1 MRSPP
6 ASPLVNLPVVILN
19 WNSAA
24 QTAACAASLRTW
36 QRLQPR
42 LVVVDNASRPEERW
56 PDPDARLL
64 HNAENQGYAGGNNTA
79 LRDLL
84 AGEAPP
90 FILLLNSDAHLEEAA
105 AEALVRLL
113 EAEPEAAIAGPLL
126 RECSGT
132 QAHASL
138 GGRHIAWHVQT
149 RIWQEPAPGE
159 SNPRPVDYVPGTVAL
174 LRVAALRQVGLLDEA
189 YFFSGELA
197 DWCTRARRAGW
208 TCLVLPSAQAAHH
221 THPDSPLRE
230 TLYLY
235 YSLRNRFRFVRKFHP
250 ALQVLLT
257 PAWTLAGLLLILQAL
272 ARGRRG
278 RARAVA
284 LALADGLRGRFG
296 NRHAH
301 FLP

>member
-1 MRSPP
+1 M
-6 ASPLVNLPVVILN
+6 NLPVVILN

-24 QTAACAASLRTW
+24 QTAACAASLHTW
-36 QRLQPR
+36 QRLRPR

-56 PDPDARLL
+56 RDPAAHLL
-64 HNAENQGYAGGNNTA
+64 HNAENRGYAGGNNTA

-84 AGEAPP
+84 AAEPTPP
-90 FILLLNSDAHLEEAA
+90 FVLLLNSDARLEEDA

-113 EAEPEAAIAGPLL
+113 EAHPEAAIAGPLL
-126 RECSGT
+126 RECSGA
-132 QAHASL
+132 QARASL
-138 GGRHIAWHVQT
+138 GGRSIAWHVQT
-149 RIWQEPAPGE
+149 RIWQEPAPGAMD
-159 SNPRPVDYVPGTVAL
+159 PRPVDYVPGTVAL
-174 LRVAALRQVGLLDEA
+174 LRVEALRQVGLLDEA

-208 TCLVLPSAQAAHH
+208 TCLILPTAQAAHH
-221 THPDSPLRE
+221 THADSPLRD
-230 TLYLY
+230 TLYFY